1 MGVGSAHLMFS
12 TSARVLSKVIRLPVV
27 LALLLFEPI
36 VNVVCGFL
44 IVGSVLA
51 AVAFEFSIVSV
62 RFPFP
67 LMLAV
72 CVSAAV
78 LLVVYHSLVVLLVR
92 D

>member
-1 MGVGSAHLMFS
+1 MDVGPAHLMFS
-12 TSARVLSKVIRLPVV
+12 TSARVMWKAIRLPVV

-51 AVAFEFSIVSV
+51 AVAFELSIVSA
-62 RFPFP
+62 RFPFL
-67 LMLAV
+67 LMLAL
-72 CVSAAV
+72 CVSAAA